1 MDEKMERVS
10 LSEQV
15 NLSRI
20 IYGMW
25 RLADDND
32 TSTAHVQAKIEANL
46 SQGITSMDQA
56 DIYGDY
62 ESEALFGKA
71 LASAPHLKDQIEII
85 SKCDIALVSDKF
97 PDRLVK
103 HYNTSSAYIVSQV
116 ETSLKLMGIEALD
129 VLLLHR
135 PDPLMD
141 AGDTGRALDMLV
153 EDGKVKTIGVS
164 NFKPW
169 DISLLQSRMSTP
181 ICTNQI
187 EINLLAHDALTN
199 GDLAFA
205 QEHQILPMAWSPLA
219 GGSLFNGTNKQ
230 LESVLSDMASAYDCS
245 TSQMAIAWLL
255 SHPATILPVM
265 GSNNLDRIAEFGGA
279 MDISLGR
286 EDWYVLYEAALGNE
300 VP

>member
-1 MDEKMERVS
+1 MERVS
-10 LSEQV
+10 LSDSVE
-15 NLSRI
+15 LSRI

-25 RLADDND
+25 RLADDKD
-32 TSTAHVQAKIEANL
+32 TSTKHVQAKIEANL

-71 LASAPHLKDQIEII
+71 LAAAPHLKGQIEII
-85 SKCDIALVSDKF
+85 SKCDIALVSDKY
-97 PDRLVK
+97 PDRRVK
-103 HYNTSSAYIVSQV
+103 HYDTSSTYIVSQV
-116 ETSLKLMGIEALD
+116 ETSLKLMGVEALD
-129 VLLLHR
+129 MLLLHR

-187 EINLLAHDALTN
+187 EISLLAHEALTN

-219 GGSLFNGTNKQ
+219 GGSLFNGSNPKI
-230 LESVLSDMASAYDCS
+230 ESALADMAEAHNCS
-245 TSQMAIAWLL
+245 SSQMAIAWLL
-255 SHPATILPVM
+255 AHPADILPVM

-279 MDISLGR
+279 MDISLSR
-286 EDWYVLYEAALGNE
+286 EDWFVLYEAALGQE